1 MPSEKI
7 NLSRVIFLLFSI
19 ALKSLS
25 ADFSPQLSKFLID
38 KSEVC
43 PCFFSRKKIS
53 TGDWIQPKSYNCEI
67 CFSANPSIEKAFL
80 ETKCLILSITWD
92 LQDNPA

>member
-53 TGDWIQPKSYNCEI
+53 TGD
-67 CFSANPSIEKAFL
+67 
-80 ETKCLILSITWD
+80 
-92 LQDNPA
+92 

>member
-19 ALKSLS
+19 AIKSLS
-25 ADFSPQLSKFLID
+25 AD
-38 KSEVC
+38 
-43 PCFFSRKKIS
+43 FSRKKIS